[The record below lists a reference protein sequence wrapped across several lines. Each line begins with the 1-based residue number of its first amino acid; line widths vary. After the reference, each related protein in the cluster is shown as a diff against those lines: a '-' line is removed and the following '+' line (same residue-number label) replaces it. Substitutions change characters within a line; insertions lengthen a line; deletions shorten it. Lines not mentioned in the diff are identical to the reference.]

1 MTVQEVKSIIYEFA
15 QSQGFYGRLARDLN
29 ESNGWGRLARQATRK
44 KCTTDLD
51 LIRLLEEG

>member
-29 ESNGWGRLARQATRK
+29 ESNGWGRLAKAATRA
-44 KCTTDLD
+44 KCTTELD
-51 LIRLLEEG
+51 LVRFLEEG